1 MKTAL
6 NLDDLLLAR
15 AKRCAARDGVTLTRF
30 VEDALR
36 AKPAEDDRPKPPFE
50 LELLTI
56 CGLAPPNVDISDR
69 EELHDVMD
77 GNDRDFRRFETPRV
91 RLLGDLT

>member
-1 MKTAL
+1 MKTTL
-6 NLDDLLLAR
+6 NLNDLLLTR
-15 AKRCAARDGVTLTRF
+15 AKRCAARGGVTLTRF

-36 AKPAEDDRPKPPFE
+36 AKLAAADRPNPPFE
-50 LELLTI
+50 LELVTV

-77 GNDRDFRRFETPRV
+77 GT
-91 RLLGDLT
+91 